1 MSISRHESEKNS
13 TVAGRTTWK
22 KSLAVEDVFKSMKK
36 VVLAY
41 SGGLD
46 TSVCIPILKENYGFD
61 SVVTVTVDVGQPPGE
76 IAAAEK
82 KAKLIADKHYTI
94 DAKGE
99 FVQDYIFPAIKANA
113 AYEGY
118 VIGTSLARPLIARK
132 CVGVAKKEKAGALAH
147 GCTGRGN
154 DQLRFEA
161 VFRTTDLPVIAPMRD
176 MNLSRSWEIEYA
188 KKHKIPVTVTRAK
201 PWSVDENIWSRSIE
215 GGRLE
220 DPAYVPPEEI
230 YAWTTDPR
238 RAPDE
243 PETVEIGFEAGVPVA
258 LNGRRMKGVP
268 LIQALQKLAGRHG
281 VGRTD
286 MMEDR
291 VLGLKARENY
301 EHPAATVLLAAHRD
315 LEKLCLSR
323 AELKHKVLVDEA
335 WAELGYM
342 GLVDEPLFEDL
353 NAFIGR
359 SQERVNGTVKVRLFK
374 GCCMP
379 VGRES
384 PTALYSEELASFDG
398 TTLDQKDAEGFAK
411 FHGFQAR
418 LYKKLINQ

>member
-1 MSISRHESEKNS
+1 
-13 TVAGRTTWK
+13 
-22 KSLAVEDVFKSMKK
+22 MKK

-61 SVVTVTVDVGQPPGE
+61 KVITVTVDVGQPAEE
-76 IAAAEK
+76 IEAASK

-94 DAKGE
+94 DARDE
-99 FVQDYIFPAIKANA
+99 FVNDYIFRAIKANA

-132 CVGVAKKEKAGALAH
+132 CVEVAKKEGADALAH
-147 GCTGRGN
+147 GCTGKGN

-161 VFRTTDLPVIAPMRD
+161 VFRATDLAVIAPMRD
-176 MNLSRSWEIEYA
+176 MNLTRKWEIEYA
-188 KKHKIPVTVTRAK
+188 KKHGIPVPVTKAK

-220 DPAYVPPEEI
+220 DPSFMPPEEI
-230 YAWTTDPR
+230 YKWTTDPLK
-238 RAPDE
+238 APDK
-243 PETVEIGFEAGVPVA
+243 PDIVSIGFKEGVPVS
-258 LNGRRMKGVP
+258 LNGKKMGGVE
-268 LIQALQKLAGRHG
+268 LIRELQGIAGRHG

-301 EHPAATVLLAAHRD
+301 EHPAATVLLTAHKD

-323 AELKHKVLVDEA
+323 AELRFKAAVDEA

-342 GLVDEPLFEDL
+342 GLVEEPLYADL
-353 NAFIGR
+353 NAFIDET
-359 SQERVNGTVKVRLFK
+359 QKRVNGTVKVKLYK
-374 GCCMP
+374 GSCMP
-379 VGRES
+379 VARES
-384 PTALYSEELASFDG
+384 PTALYSKELVSFDG
-398 TTLDQKDAEGFAK
+398 KSLDQKDAEGYAK
-411 FHGFQAR
+411 FYGFQAR